1 MNKKEYTYFDDKKL
15 YELICD
21 DDFLKI
27 EEFLKLYG
35 IDSVDR
41 DGQNFLM
48 TCIVENKKDFVIK
61 LIELG
66 IDINAQR
73 HDGFSALHFAVQ
85 EEYLD
90 LVNILLDKKVNVNL
104 QDDWGNTPLWRGL
117 MNSVNEK
124 IIIELLNH
132 GADLYIKNNNGVAP
146 IDLVED
152 DMQSV
157 IKWLKENNK
166 K

>member
-1 MNKKEYTYFDDKKL
+1 MNLKEYTYFDDEQL
-15 YELICD
+15 YDLVLQ
-21 DDFLKI
+21 DDFSKI
-27 EEFLKLYG
+27 EEFLGIYG

-61 LIELG
+61 LLELG
-66 IDINAQR
+66 MDINAQR
-73 HDGFSALHFAVQ
+73 HDGYSALHFAVQ
-85 EEYLD
+85 EGYID
-90 LVNILLDKKVNVNL
+90 LVEILLDKKININL

-117 MNSVNEK
+117 MCGVDEN
-124 IIIELLNH
+124 IILKLLDN
-132 GADLYIKNNNGVAP
+132 GADLYIKNESGVAS

-157 IKWLKENNK
+157 VQWIEKNK
-166 K
+166 